1 MLLAQALVNA
11 DAGVDSTIDLE
22 NGNIL
27 PEIPLHKAGQVSG
40 KCSEQR
46 PRIVPD
52 RKPRSWRAP
61 TSSPLLIT

>member
-11 DAGVDSTIDLE
+11 DAEVDSTIDLE

-40 KCSEQR
+40 NCS
-46 PRIVPD
+46 
-52 RKPRSWRAP
+52 
-61 TSSPLLIT
+61 